1 MNKKLLI
8 LCAIIISS
16 LFIFNYAS
24 AQAEFAQ
31 IPSDKNLGDLIEDIF
46 RWALALVGI
55 AVFINFLWAG
65 LLWLTATGRAGQI
78 ATAKEKMTNS
88 LIGFIVLLAAYLILK
103 TINPDLVQ
111 QTFTLP
117 GL

>member
-1 MNKKLLI
+1 MMNKKI
-8 LCAIIISS
+8 LWPSAIIIAS
-16 LFIFNYAS
+16 LFVFNNAL
-24 AQAEFAQ
+24 AQAEFSQ
-31 IPSDKNLGDLIEDIF
+31 TRDIGTLINEIF
-46 RWALALVGI
+46 RWSMSIVGI

-65 LLWLTATGRAGQI
+65 VLWLTAAGRPGQI
-78 ATAKEKMTNS
+78 GSAKEKMTNS